1 MDLDIQMSDPSFW
14 NDPDKAKQ
22 ISQEAT
28 LLKTEVEGHETL
40 VRKADDLIDYLDMAM
55 EDGDASF
62 AEDIEKQYHDLL
74 KDIEK
79 REVRLLLSGEYDKCN
94 ALITFHAGAGGT
106 EAQDWAQMLI
116 RMYTR
121 WAERN
126 GYKLT
131 VLDMQPGD
139 EAGIKSAA
147 FRVEGEYAY
156 GYLKSE
162 KGVHRLVRISPFD
175 AAARRHTSF
184 TAVDVMPELP
194 DDVDVE
200 INMDDV
206 RVDYFRASGAGGQ
219 HVNKT
224 DSAVWLRFDYRDS
237 PSLPPL
243 YKEGLERLS
252 DSRVH
257 DGFIQ
262 IRVETH
268 RSQDMNRKEA
278 MSRLT
283 ELLKKAAWRPKARHA
298 TKPTRSSQRKRVDA
312 KKRKGE
318 IKSARGK
325 PGME

>member
-1 MDLDIQMSDPSFW
+1 M
-14 NDPDKAKQ
+14 
-22 ISQEAT
+22 
-28 LLKTEVEGHETL
+28 
-40 VRKADDLIDYLDMAM
+40 R
-55 EDGDASF
+55 
-62 AEDIEKQYHDLL
+62 
-74 KDIEK
+74 
-79 REVRLLLSGEYDKCN
+79 
-94 ALITFHAGAGGT
+94 
-106 EAQDWAQMLI
+106 AQG
-116 RMYTR
+116 
-121 WAERN
+121 N
-126 GYKLT
+126 
-131 VLDMQPGD
+131 
-139 EAGIKSAA
+139 
-147 FRVEGEYAY
+147 
-156 GYLKSE
+156 
-162 KGVHRLVRISPFD
+162 
-175 AAARRHTSF
+175 
-184 TAVDVMPELP
+184 
-194 DDVDVE
+194 
-200 INMDDV
+200 
-206 RVDYFRASGAGGQ
+206 GGQ

-318 IKSARGK
+318 IKSTRGK
-325 PGME
+325 PVLE

>member
-1 MDLDIQMSDPSFW
+1 MLV
-14 NDPDKAKQ
+14 
-22 ISQEAT
+22 ISNS
-28 LLKTEVEGHETL
+28 VIIPWHELQFQTM
-40 VRKADDLIDYLDMAM
+40 RAQ
-55 EDGDASF
+55 G
-62 AEDIEKQYHDLL
+62 
-74 KDIEK
+74 
-79 REVRLLLSGEYDKCN
+79 N
-94 ALITFHAGAGGT
+94 GG
-106 EAQDWAQMLI
+106 L
-116 RMYTR
+116 
-121 WAERN
+121 
-126 GYKLT
+126 
-131 VLDMQPGD
+131 
-139 EAGIKSAA
+139 
-147 FRVEGEYAY
+147 
-156 GYLKSE
+156 
-162 KGVHRLVRISPFD
+162 
-175 AAARRHTSF
+175 
-184 TAVDVMPELP
+184 
-194 DDVDVE
+194 
-200 INMDDV
+200 
-206 RVDYFRASGAGGQ
+206 

-318 IKSARGK
+318 IKSTRGK
-325 PGME
+325 PVLE